1 MWRQYETADQ
11 GDAKTAL
18 YRAIARRRTVVRPLV
33 AGALLCAAL
42 ALSGCGSLLGMSDD
56 DQLVTGSL
64 KPQPVAL
71 SMPVGE
77 APQGIA
83 STDWVQAKVALDQ
96 ALKSRD
102 AGASMPWQNTITGAR
117 GTSTPLGALKDNG
130 CRDFR
135 IGVVDSTGEH
145 WVQGEACRD
154 GKATTLSQVRVL
166 GRA

>member
-1 MWRQYETADQ
+1 M
-11 GDAKTAL
+11 
-18 YRAIARRRTVVRPLV
+18 V
-33 AGALLCAAL
+33 AVGLLGATL

-56 DQLVTGSL
+56 DQLVTGSI

-71 SMPVGE
+71 SIPVGE

-83 STDWVQAKVALDQ
+83 STDWAQAKVALDQ
-96 ALKSRD
+96 ALKSRE
-102 AGASMPWQNTITGAR
+102 AGASMPWQNTVTGAR
-117 GTSTPLGALKDNG
+117 GTSTPLGTVKDNG

-135 IGVVDSTGEH
+135 IGVVDTSGEH

-154 GKATTLSQVRVL
+154 GKGTTLSQVRVL

>member
-1 MWRQYETADQ
+1 MWRQRKTYQD
-11 GDAKTAL
+11 GAKHAL
-18 YRAIARRRTVVRPLV
+18 YRAIGGRRTAVRPLV
-33 AGALLCAAL
+33 AVGLLGATL

-71 SMPVGE
+71 SIPVGE

-83 STDWVQAKVALDQ
+83 STDWAQAKVALDQ
-96 ALKSRD
+96 ALKSRE
-102 AGASMPWQNTITGAR
+102 AGASMPWQNTVTGAR
-117 GTSTPLGALKDNG
+117 GTSTPLGTVKDNG

-135 IGVVDSTGEH
+135 IGVVDTSGEH

-154 GKATTLSQVRVL
+154 GKGTTLSQVRVL